1 MKKELSRD
9 EIKQLRVVAG
19 ALLVL
24 VTVVTTI
31 RYLLRGFPEGTPIC
45 LILMAIAAVVFLV
58 ALVSPRPLKPAFRC
72 WMAFARAVGWFNA
85 RMLLSV
91 LFYLVFTPIGLI
103 MRLIRRDVLHRDFNS
118 SKSSF
123 WIPKEEP
130 KEGLERYTRQF

>member
-9 EIKQLRVVAG
+9 DTRQLRVVAG
-19 ALLVL
+19 ALLAL
-24 VTVVTTI
+24 VTAITAI
-31 RYLLRGFPEGTPIC
+31 RYLLRGFPEGTPFG
-45 LILMAIAAVVFLV
+45 LILIAIAAVVFVV
-58 ALVSPRPLKPAFRC
+58 ALLSPRPLGPAFRC

-85 RMLLSV
+85 RLLLSV

-103 MRLIRRDVLHRDFNS
+103 MRLIRRDALHRDFNS

-130 KEGLERYTRQF
+130 KDGLERYTRQF

>member
-19 ALLVL
+19 ALLAL
-24 VTVVTTI
+24 VTVVTAI
-31 RYLLRGFPEGTPIC
+31 RYLLRGYPEGLPVG
-45 LILMAIAAVVFLV
+45 LILIAVAAAVFAV
-58 ALVSPRPLKPAFRC
+58 ALVSPRPLGPAFRC
-72 WMAFARAVGWFNA
+72 WMALARAIGWFNA
-85 RMLLSV
+85 RLLLSI

-103 MRLIRRDVLHRDFNS
+103 MRLIRRDALQRDFNS